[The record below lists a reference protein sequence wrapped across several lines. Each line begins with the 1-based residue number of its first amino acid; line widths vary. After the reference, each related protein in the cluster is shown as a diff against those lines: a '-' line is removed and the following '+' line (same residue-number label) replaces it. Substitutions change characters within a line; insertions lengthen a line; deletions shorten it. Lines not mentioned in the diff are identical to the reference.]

1 MQSGLQ
7 RRLLTAAL
15 LVPLTLVAVLYLP
28 TPAFALLWAAVLA
41 TGVWE
46 WARLCGLDD
55 LVQKSLLV
63 MGFFAAL
70 AGLWFVIPREAD
82 LLLLVLACCWWLLT
96 AWQLARLREIPL
108 SDSADWGLVGLGLLV
123 LGAPWLALVRLHGI
137 ENQGPWL
144 VIGLLMLI
152 WITDS
157 AAYFVGRQWGRRKLA
172 PLLSPGKT
180 WIGVYGGLIGA
191 GLWGLV
197 IAASLALDGSRGI
210 AFVLL
215 CGLVAALSVVG
226 DLYESQ
232 LKRRRGLK
240 DSGALLPGH
249 GGMLDRID
257 SLTAAAPLFCVG
269 LLWLENG
276 L

>member
-1 MQSGLQ
+1 M
-7 RRLLTAAL
+7 TAAL
-15 LVPLTLVAVLYLP
+15 LVPLTLLAVLYLP
-28 TPAFALLWAAVLA
+28 TPAFALVWAMVLA

-46 WARLCGLDD
+46 WARLCGLNG
-55 LVQKSLLV
+55 LAQKSILM
-63 MGFFAAL
+63 MGFLAAL
-70 AGLWFVIPREAD
+70 TGLWFLVPRQAD
-82 LLLLVLACCWWLLT
+82 ALLLLFACLWWLMT
-96 AWQLARLREIPL
+96 AWHLTRIREIPL
-108 SDSADWGLVGLGLLV
+108 AASTDWGLVGLGLIV
-123 LGAPWLALVRLHGI
+123 LGAPWLALVRLHGLD
-137 ENQGPWL
+137 EQGPWL

-157 AAYFVGRQWGRRKLA
+157 AAYFVGRQWGHRKLA

-180 WIGVYGGLIGA
+180 WVGVYGGLIGA

-197 IAASLALDGSRGI
+197 IAASLALDGSQGL
-210 AFVLL
+210 ALVLL